1 MATIKVKQIKSRI
14 GAPKDQKRTLDTLGL
29 RKINQV
35 VEVEDTPSTRGMVQ
49 KLHHLVIK
57 LIRNEIKYFK
67 TSLWF
72 G

>member
-49 KLHHLVIK
+49 KLHHLVIVV
-57 LIRNEIKYFK
+57 Y
-67 TSLWF
+67 
-72 G
+72 

>member
-14 GAPKDQKRTLDTLGL
+14 GAPKDQKRTLDTLGV

-49 KLHHLVIK
+49 KLHHLVIVVD
-57 LIRNEIKYFK
+57 
-67 TSLWF
+67 
-72 G
+72 

>member
-35 VEVEDTPSTRGMVQ
+35 VEVEDTPSTRGIVQ
-49 KLHHLVIK
+49 KLHHLVIVVD
-57 LIRNEIKYFK
+57 
-67 TSLWF
+67 
-72 G
+72 

>member
-49 KLHHLVIK
+49 KLHHLVVVVD
-57 LIRNEIKYFK
+57 
-67 TSLWF
+67 
-72 G
+72 

>member
-35 VEVEDTPSTRGMVQ
+35 VEVEDTPSTC
-49 KLHHLVIK
+49 LL
-57 LIRNEIKYFK
+57 Y
-67 TSLWF
+67 TSPSPRDTR
-72 G
+72 

>member
-35 VEVEDTPSTRGMVQ
+35 VEVEDTPSTLGMVQ
-49 KLHHLVIK
+49 KLHHLVIVVD
-57 LIRNEIKYFK
+57 
-67 TSLWF
+67 
-72 G
+72 

>member
-49 KLHHLVIK
+49 KLHHLVIVV
-57 LIRNEIKYFK
+57 E
-67 TSLWF
+67 
-72 G
+72 

>member
-49 KLHHLVIK
+49 KLHPLVIVVD
-57 LIRNEIKYFK
+57 
-67 TSLWF
+67 
-72 G
+72 